1 MQTPLFVHSGTP
13 VTGRDF
19 ANALS
24 SLGIRAG
31 STLFVHSGLQAFG
44 KLPAG
49 MTREPL
55 CLTLIDVL
63 LRAVGKNGTVV
74 MPTFNYAF
82 CRGVPFNVQ
91 KSPSEVGTLSEF
103 FRGERGV
110 VRSRHPI
117 FSVAAYGKRARD
129 LTAVNMDS
137 FGPGT
142 FFANFLEA
150 GGTFIFMGGATFC
163 NSCTFIHQ
171 IERTH
176 GVPYRFTKRFK
187 GTLID
192 GRKRKIVEA
201 THFVRPLR
209 STRDIDY
216 SRLEKRLIRKKM
228 FATKKVGAACI
239 CAVSAKDLFREGMQ
253 ILDTDIYS
261 LTKKTPLTVRFDT
274 TAAMGLSSP

>member
-1 MQTPLFVHSGTP
+1 MQIPLFVHGGTP

-19 ANALS
+19 AHALS

-91 KSPSEVGTLSEF
+91 KTPSEVGTLSEF
-103 FRGERGV
+103 FRGERHV
-110 VRSRHPI
+110 VRSKHPI

-171 IERTH
+171 IERTPFPTGSQNASKAH
-176 GVPYRFTKRFK
+176 
-187 GTLID
+187 L
-192 GRKRKIVEA
+192 
-201 THFVRPLR
+201 
-209 STRDIDY
+209 STAANEKSSRRRILY
-216 SRLEKRLIRKKM
+216 GRLEVPGISITPVWKSDSSEKRCSRQKKSAPHVSVPFPPKICSAKVCRSLIR
-228 FATKKVGAACI
+228 
-239 CAVSAKDLFREGMQ
+239 
-253 ILDTDIYS
+253 IYIR
-261 LTKKTPLTVRFDT
+261 LR
-274 TAAMGLSSP
+274 